1 MPARKR
7 QRLSTGSSPVYEGDV
22 LNLSQEDLRAMDE
35 LEAKLSQPSSP
46 SHRKSMS
53 GWLHRERSPWREE
66 VPGGGARTGEMGGA
80 QSQGES
86 IGILGEPSSVRSLFQ
101 TASTVHPESDDA
113 SEAPPVDN
121 YSAWFE
127 PGSPSAVASFHTAKS
142 LVVESI
148 ESTETAEEVPFI
160 GFKMTSDKGIVMPSA
175 AALAAARDKMGE
187 IWRDDYDEN
196 TSPAGASTPQVT
208 QPPSAPSPAFSP
220 ERPALR
226 ARQNQY
232 SPGTPSPSGIAPA
245 GSLGPSA
252 GKGTAKAFQPPLLKP
267 PPHQAQ
273 TAASHMNSPLNPNAK
288 RSGFQSAA
296 HASSQ
301 HSQPQPQALPHT
313 PASLPYKVP
322 TSSMF
327 TTPVRLGA
335 GTPVRR
341 HAPAPFKTPFKAGVR
356 PPQASS
362 QMTPKAT
369 PQPLARVKAVA
380 GPSSPAVSTPKKVPQ
395 TPVKSSFFNL
405 TKPPNRHTLASS
417 GLHPQSYSL
426 DDLRTLGIDP
436 TELSAMTPTLA
447 PFYTFHTSSDTP
459 ALLTT
464 QATQITRLGPSAAFD
479 QLIER
484 GCTLATKLWV
494 ENHWCLILWKLAGM
508 VALEPEKEGDPETK
522 RWCWKE
528 VMRQMVYRYERELN
542 GGSRPP
548 LRLIAT
554 QDAPASCPMVLC
566 VSNITWSE
574 AAVREDGTS
583 AEPCPELEVTDG
595 WYRLRARVDEPL
607 ARAIRAGTI
616 RVGRKL
622 AVAGARLSSERKD
635 PMEILEAYN
644 SVQLVLSG
652 NSSHLAPWHAKL
664 GFQRGPFVSTLNS
677 LTHDGGVVSVMDV
690 VVIKMY
696 PIAYIEFLENE
707 AGEKS
712 REGPRTESQE
722 AAVMEKWKRRR
733 EVEASKLR
741 EELEK
746 RLSRYESYA
755 ERMEHK
761 AGPHF
766 RPGEDDGPSDRVENL
781 YDALEDPATASATL
795 STVRASDAGWFARV
809 IRERIGKEREAA
821 TDEMERELDS
831 ICPPRNVR
839 NFRVL
844 EVQDTCTRRRPANR
858 TAQLTAWDV
867 LKLTFSEG
875 GEAGSFQVGQRF
887 QVTNL
892 VPSQRSA
899 WMDLEP
905 GSMVYLSTRNDTRW
919 TKLKATQQSM

>member
-1 MPARKR
+1 
-7 QRLSTGSSPVYEGDV
+7 
-22 LNLSQEDLRAMDE
+22 
-35 LEAKLSQPSSP
+35 
-46 SHRKSMS
+46 
-53 GWLHRERSPWREE
+53 
-66 VPGGGARTGEMGGA
+66 
-80 QSQGES
+80 
-86 IGILGEPSSVRSLFQ
+86 
-101 TASTVHPESDDA
+101 
-113 SEAPPVDN
+113 
-121 YSAWFE
+121 
-127 PGSPSAVASFHTAKS
+127 
-142 LVVESI
+142 
-148 ESTETAEEVPFI
+148 
-160 GFKMTSDKGIVMPSA
+160 
-175 AALAAARDKMGE
+175 
-187 IWRDDYDEN
+187 
-196 TSPAGASTPQVT
+196 
-208 QPPSAPSPAFSP
+208 
-220 ERPALR
+220 
-226 ARQNQY
+226 
-232 SPGTPSPSGIAPA
+232 
-245 GSLGPSA
+245 
-252 GKGTAKAFQPPLLKP
+252 
-267 PPHQAQ
+267 
-273 TAASHMNSPLNPNAK
+273 
-288 RSGFQSAA
+288 
-296 HASSQ
+296 
-301 HSQPQPQALPHT
+301 
-313 PASLPYKVP
+313 
-322 TSSMF
+322 MF
-327 TTPVRLGA
+327 TTPIQPGA

-341 HAPAPFKTPFKAGVR
+341 HTPAPFKTPFKAGVR
-356 PPQASS
+356 PPQTSS
-362 QMTPKAT
+362 QVTPKIT
-369 PQPLARVKAVA
+369 PQPLARIKAVA
-380 GPSSPAVSTPKKVPQ
+380 GPSSPAVSTPIKVPQ
-395 TPVKSSFFNL
+395 TPAKSSFFNL
-405 TKPPNRHTLASS
+405 GN
-417 GLHPQSYSL
+417 
-426 DDLRTLGIDP
+426 DP

-459 ALLTT
+459 ALLGT
-464 QATQITRLGPSAAFD
+464 QTTQITRLGPSAAFD

-484 GCTLATKLWV
+484 GCTFATKPWV

-508 VALEPEKEGDPETK
+508 VALEPEKEGDPATK

-528 VMRQMVYRYERELN
+528 VMRQLLYRYERELN

-574 AAVREDGTS
+574 AAAQEDGTTT
-583 AEPCPELEVTDG
+583 EPCPELEVTDG

-622 AVAGARLSSERKD
+622 AVAGARVSNQRKD

-696 PIAYIEFLENE
+696 PIAYLEFLENE

-722 AAVMEKWKRRR
+722 AAIMEKWKRRR

-781 YDALEDPATASATL
+781 YDALEDPAAASATL

-887 QVTNL
+887 QVANL
-892 VPSQRSA
+892 IPCQRSA
-899 WMDLEP
+899 WMDRES

-919 TKLKATQQSM
+919 RKLKATQQ

>member
-1 MPARKR
+1 MEPARKR
-7 QRLSTGSSPVYEGDV
+7 QRLSTGSSPLYEGDV

-53 GWLHRERSPWREE
+53 GWLHRERSPWRDADS
-66 VPGGGARTGEMGGA
+66 GGSMGTGEMGDARSEVGK
-80 QSQGES
+80 
-86 IGILGEPSSVRSLFQ
+86 LGEPSSVRSLFQ
-101 TASTVHPESDDA
+101 TAPTVQPEPDDA
-113 SEAPPVDN
+113 SEGPQEDRYAD
-121 YSAWFE
+121 WFE
-127 PGSPSAVASFHTAKS
+127 PRSPSPDTDVSLKTAKPA
-142 LVVESI
+142 V
-148 ESTETAEEVPFI
+148 TEGEIPEGGLFV
-160 GFKMTSDKGIVMPSA
+160 GFKRASNKGIVMPSA
-175 AALAAARDKMGE
+175 AALAAARDMMGK
-187 IWRDDYDEN
+187 IWQDDDDEN
-196 TSPAGASTPQVT
+196 TSPADEFIPQVT
-208 QPPSAPSPAFSP
+208 QPPPMSSQTFSP

-232 SPGTPSPSGIAPA
+232 SPGTPSPSGFACT
-245 GSLGPSA
+245 GSLNPSV
-252 GKGTAKAFQPPLLKP
+252 GKGKATAFKPPLLNP
-267 PPHQAQ
+267 PPRQSQ
-273 TAASHMNSPLNPNAK
+273 TAANHTNSPLNPNAK
-288 RSGFQSAA
+288 RSGFQSAV
-296 HASSQ
+296 HTSSQ
-301 HSQPQPQALPHT
+301 FSQPQSQHLPQTPLPF
-313 PASLPYKVP
+313 KVP
-322 TSSMF
+322 TSTMF
-327 TTPVRLGA
+327 TTPVRPGA
-335 GTPVRR
+335 GTPIRR
-341 HAPAPFKTPFKAGVR
+341 HTPASFRTPFKPVVR

-369 PQPLARVKAVA
+369 PQPSAIEAVA
-380 GPSSPAVSTPKKVPQ
+380 GPSTPAVSTPKPLPQ
-395 TPVKSSFFNL
+395 TPVRTSFFNL

-417 GLHPQSYSL
+417 GLHPESYSL

-447 PFYTFHTSSDTP
+447 LYYTFHTTSNTP
-459 ALLTT
+459 ALLST
-464 QATQITRLGPSAAFD
+464 QATQITMLGPSAAFD
-479 QLIER
+479 QLLER
-484 GCTLATKLWV
+484 GCSLATKPWV

-508 VALEPEKEGDPETK
+508 VALEPEKEGNPATK

-528 VMRQMVYRYERELN
+528 VMRQLLYRYERELN
-542 GGSRPP
+542 SGSRPP

-574 AAVREDGTS
+574 PTVQEDGTT

-595 WYRLRARVDEPL
+595 WYRLRARADEPL
-607 ARAIRAGTI
+607 ARAIRAGVI

-635 PMEILEAYN
+635 PMEVLEAYN

-664 GFQRGPFVSTLNS
+664 GFQREPFVSTLNS
-677 LTHDGGVVSVMDV
+677 LTHDGGVISVIDI

-696 PIAYIEFLENE
+696 PIAYIEFLEND
-707 AGEKS
+707 AGEKW

-722 AAVMEKWKRRR
+722 ATVVEKWKRRR

-741 EELEK
+741 DELEK

-755 ERMEHK
+755 ERMEYK

-766 RPGEDDGPSDRVENL
+766 RPGEDDGPSDHVENL
-781 YDALEDPATASATL
+781 YDALEDPNTAGATL

-875 GEAGSFQVGQRF
+875 GEAGSFHVGQRF

-892 VPSQRSA
+892 IPSQRSA
-899 WMDLEP
+899 WMDREP
-905 GSMVYLSTRNDTRW
+905 GSMVYLSTRNDSRW
-919 TKLKATQQSM
+919 TKLKAIQQ